1 MLFLKGRFHFQAYN
15 TSSKAVTVPSVSVF
29 DTCQMVAGRSITCK
43 SEIYQDEKQ
52 LRESKESIERQI
64 SILKKQL
71 EEMQVFI
78 LFKL

>member
-78 LFKL
+78 LF